1 MMINYISRFYNDSEV
16 LIMKKL
22 VVALLALSTMVSLCA
37 CGNGSS
43 GKLVMATNAAF
54 PPYEMVEGSEIVG
67 IDAEIAK
74 LIADD
79 LGKELV
85 IEDMAFDSIIAAVQ
99 TGKADIAMAGLTI
112 TEDRKQN
119 INFSDPY
126 TEAAQVIVVKNE
138 STVASPDDLTGKTI
152 GVQIGT
158 TGDIYAEDI
167 EGATIER
174 YSKYFEAI
182 NALLQDKIDAVIV
195 DREPGKV
202 FVNDSDE
209 LKMIDEE
216 FTLEEY
222 AIGVA
227 KENTELLDQI
237 NASLKK
243 LQDSGKI
250 DEIINKYIK
259 AE

>member
-1 MMINYISRFYNDSEV
+1 MKRSVVVLMAVCMM
-16 LIMKKL
+16 LG
-22 VVALLALSTMVSLCA
+22 LCA
-37 CGNGSS
+37 CS
-43 GKLVMATNAAF
+43 GKSNKLVMATNAAF
-54 PPYEMVEGSEIVG
+54 PPYESVEGSQIVG
-67 IDAEIAK
+67 IDPEIAK

-79 LGKELV
+79 IGRELV

-99 TGKADIAMAGLTI
+99 TGKADIAMAGMTV

-126 TEAAQVIVVKNE
+126 TEAAQVIVVKSDSDVE
-138 STVASPDDLTGKTI
+138 SPDDLEGKTI

-182 NALLQDKIDAVIV
+182 NALVQGKIDAVIV

-202 FVNDSDE
+202 FVSENAE

-216 FTLEEY
+216 FTVEEY

-243 LQDSGKI
+243 LKESGKI
-250 DEIINKYIK
+250 DEIINKYIT

>member
-1 MMINYISRFYNDSEV
+1 
-16 LIMKKL
+16 MKKL
-22 VVALLALSTMVSLCA
+22 ILTAVAEIFMLNIGA
-37 CGNGSS
+37 CGSSS
-43 GKLVMATNAAF
+43 GKIIMATNAAF
-54 PPYEMVEGSEIVG
+54 PPYEYVEGEKIIG
-67 IDAEIAK
+67 IDPEIAE
-74 LIADD
+74 LIAAD

-99 TGKADIAMAGLTI
+99 SGKADIAMAGLTI

-126 TEAAQVIVVKNE
+126 TEAAQVIVVKRD
-138 STVASPDDLTGKTI
+138 SSVSSPDDLEGKNI

-167 EGATIER
+167 EGANIER

-202 FVNDSDE
+202 FVNENPD
-209 LKMIDEE
+209 LIMIDKE

-222 AIGVA
+222 AIGVG
-227 KENTELLDQI
+227 KENEKLLEDI

-243 LQDSGKI
+243 LQESGKI

>member
-1 MMINYISRFYNDSEV
+1 
-16 LIMKKL
+16 MKKSL
-22 VVALLALSTMVSLCA
+22 IILLSTAMLLGLSA
-37 CGNGSS
+37 CGASS
-43 GKLVMATNAAF
+43 SQKLVMATNAAF
-54 PPYEMVEGSEIVG
+54 PPYESVEGNEIIG
-67 IDAEIAK
+67 IDPEIAK

-79 LGKELV
+79 LGRELV

-99 TGKADIAMAGLTI
+99 SGKADIAMAGLTV

-126 TEAAQVIVVKNE
+126 TEAAQVIVVKKD
-138 STVASPDDLTGKTI
+138 SPVASPDDLEGKTV

-158 TGDIYAEDI
+158 TGDIYAGDI
-167 EGATIER
+167 ADATIER

-182 NALLQDKIDAVIV
+182 NALNQDKIDAVIV
-195 DREPGKV
+195 DREPAKV

-209 LKMIDEE
+209 LKMIDKE

-243 LQDSGKI
+243 LQESGEI
-250 DEIINKYIK
+250 DKIINKYIN

>member
-1 MMINYISRFYNDSEV
+1 
-16 LIMKKL
+16 MKKSL
-22 VVALLALSTMVSLCA
+22 TIILAVCAMITLCA
-37 CGNGSS
+37 CSS
-43 GKLVMATNAAF
+43 SSSNKLVMATNAAF
-54 PPYEMVEGSEIVG
+54 PPYESVDGNEIVG
-67 IDAEIAK
+67 IDPEIAK

-99 TGKADIAMAGLTI
+99 TGKADIAMAGMTV

-119 INFSDPY
+119 IDFSDPY
-126 TEAAQVIVVKNE
+126 TEAAQVIVVKTD
-138 STVASPDDLTGKTI
+138 SAVASPDDLAGKTI

-167 EGATIER
+167 ENATIER

-182 NALLQDKIDAVIV
+182 NALIQGKIDAVIV
-195 DREPGKV
+195 DREPAKV
-202 FVNDSDE
+202 FVNENAE
-209 LKMIDEE
+209 LKLIDEE
-216 FTLEEY
+216 FTVEEY
-222 AIGVA
+222 AIGVS
-227 KENTELLDQI
+227 KENTQLLNDI

-243 LQDSGKI
+243 LQESGKI
-250 DEIINKYIK
+250 DEIINKYIS

>member
-1 MMINYISRFYNDSEV
+1 
-16 LIMKKL
+16 MKKSL
-22 VVALLALSTMVSLCA
+22 IILLSTAMLLGLSA
-37 CGNGSS
+37 CGASS
-43 GKLVMATNAAF
+43 SQKLVMATNAAF
-54 PPYEMVEGSEIVG
+54 PPYESVEGNEIIG
-67 IDAEIAK
+67 IDPEIAK

-79 LGKELV
+79 IGRELV

-99 TGKADIAMAGLTI
+99 SGKADIAMAGLTVS
-112 TEDRKQN
+112 EDRKQN

-126 TEAAQVIVVKNE
+126 TEAAQVIVVKKD
-138 STVASPDDLTGKTI
+138 SPVTSPDDLEGKTV

-158 TGDIYAEDI
+158 TGDIYAGDI
-167 EGATIER
+167 ADATIER

-182 NALLQDKIDAVIV
+182 NALNQDKIDAVIV
-195 DREPGKV
+195 DREPAKV

-209 LKMIDEE
+209 LKMIDKE

-243 LQDSGKI
+243 LQESGEI
-250 DEIINKYIK
+250 DKIINKYIN

>member
-1 MMINYISRFYNDSEV
+1 MPLWEDE
-16 LIMKKL
+16 IMKKS
-22 VVALLALSTMVSLCA
+22 VIVLLAVTMMICLSA
-37 CGNGSS
+37 CGGASS
-43 GKLVMATNAAF
+43 QKLVMATNAAF
-54 PPYEMVEGSEIVG
+54 PPYESVDGSEIIG
-67 IDAEIAK
+67 IDPEIAK

-79 LGKELV
+79 LGRELV

-99 TGKADIAMAGLTI
+99 SGKADIAMAGLTV

-126 TEAAQVIVVKNE
+126 TEAAQVIVVKKD
-138 STVASPDDLTGKTI
+138 STVTSPDDLEGKTI

-158 TGDIYAEDI
+158 TGDIYAGDI
-167 EGATIER
+167 ADAVIER

-182 NALLQDKIDAVIV
+182 NALNQDKIDAVIV
-195 DREPGKV
+195 DREPAKV

>member
-1 MMINYISRFYNDSEV
+1 
-16 LIMKKL
+16 MKKT
-22 VVALLALSTMVSLCA
+22 VLAMLAVCMMLGLCA
-37 CGNGSS
+37 CGSS
-43 GKLVMATNAAF
+43 SKKLVMATNAAF
-54 PPYEMVEGSEIVG
+54 PPYEYVEGNEIIG

-79 LGKELV
+79 IGRELI

-126 TEAAQVIVVKNE
+126 TEAAQVIIVKNG
-138 STVASPDDLTGKTI
+138 SPVQTPDDLKGMVI

-182 NALLQDKIDAVIV
+182 NALTQDKIDAVIV
-195 DREPGKV
+195 DREPAKV
-202 FVNDSDE
+202 FVSENAD
-209 LKMIDEE
+209 LKLIDEE

-250 DEIINKYIK
+250 DEIINKYIS

>member
-1 MMINYISRFYNDSEV
+1 
-16 LIMKKL
+16 MKKTL
-22 VVALLALSTMVSLCA
+22 IILLSTAMLLGLSA
-37 CGNGSS
+37 CGASS
-43 GKLVMATNAAF
+43 SQKLVMATNAAF
-54 PPYEMVEGSEIVG
+54 PPYESVEGNEIIG
-67 IDAEIAK
+67 IDPEIAK

-79 LGKELV
+79 IGRELV

-99 TGKADIAMAGLTI
+99 SGKADIAMAGLTV

-119 INFSDPY
+119 INFSNPY
-126 TEAAQVIVVKNE
+126 TEAAQVIVVKKD
-138 STVASPDDLTGKTI
+138 SPVASPDDLEGKTV

-158 TGDIYAEDI
+158 TGDIYAGDI
-167 EGATIER
+167 ADATIER

-182 NALLQDKIDAVIV
+182 NALSQDKIDAVIV
-195 DREPGKV
+195 DREPAKV

-209 LKMIDEE
+209 LKMIDKE

-243 LQDSGKI
+243 LQESGEI
-250 DEIINKYIK
+250 DKIINKYIN

>member
-1 MMINYISRFYNDSEV
+1 
-16 LIMKKL
+16 
-22 VVALLALSTMVSLCA
+22 
-37 CGNGSS
+37 
-43 GKLVMATNAAF
+43 
-54 PPYEMVEGSEIVG
+54 
-67 IDAEIAK
+67 
-74 LIADD
+74 
-79 LGKELV
+79 
-85 IEDMAFDSIIAAVQ
+85 
-99 TGKADIAMAGLTI
+99 MAGLTV

-126 TEAAQVIVVKNE
+126 TEAAQVIVVKKD
-138 STVASPDDLTGKTI
+138 SPVASPDDLEGKTV

-158 TGDIYAEDI
+158 TGDIYAGDI
-167 EGATIER
+167 ADATIER

-182 NALLQDKIDAVIV
+182 NALNQDKIDAVIV
-195 DREPGKV
+195 DREPAKV
-202 FVNDSDE
+202 FVSESDE
-209 LKMIDEE
+209 LKMIDKE

-243 LQDSGKI
+243 LQESGEI
-250 DEIINKYIK
+250 DKIINKYIN

>member
-1 MMINYISRFYNDSEV
+1 MKKSVIVLLAVTMMIC
-16 LIMKKL
+16 
-22 VVALLALSTMVSLCA
+22 LSA
-37 CGNGSS
+37 CGGASS
-43 GKLVMATNAAF
+43 QKLVMATNAAF
-54 PPYEMVEGSEIVG
+54 PPYESVDGSEIIG
-67 IDAEIAK
+67 IDPEIAK

-79 LGKELV
+79 LGRELV

-99 TGKADIAMAGLTI
+99 SGKADIAMAGLTV

-126 TEAAQVIVVKNE
+126 TEAAQVIVVKKD
-138 STVASPDDLTGKTI
+138 STVTCPDDLEGKTI

-158 TGDIYAEDI
+158 TGDIYAGDI
-167 EGATIER
+167 ADAVIER

-182 NALLQDKIDAVIV
+182 NALNQDKIDAVIV
-195 DREPGKV
+195 DREPAKV

>member
-1 MMINYISRFYNDSEV
+1 
-16 LIMKKL
+16 MKRIL
-22 VVALLALSTMVSLCA
+22 VALSAVAAMITLCA
-37 CGNGSS
+37 CGGSS
-43 GKLVMATNAAF
+43 NKLVMATNAAF
-54 PPYEMVEGSEIVG
+54 PPYEYVEGKEIIG

-79 LGKELV
+79 LGKELI

-99 TGKADIAMAGLTI
+99 SGKADIAMAGMTV

-119 INFSDPY
+119 INFSEPY
-126 TEAAQVIVVKNE
+126 TEAAQVIVVKNG
-138 STVASPDDLTGKTI
+138 SAVASPDDLSGKTI

-167 EGATIER
+167 EGASIER

-182 NALLQDKIDAVIV
+182 NALLQDKIEAVIV
-195 DREPGKV
+195 DREPAKV
-202 FVNDSDE
+202 FVSENPE

-216 FTLEEY
+216 FTVEQY

-227 KENTELLDQI
+227 KENTQLLDDI

>member
-1 MMINYISRFYNDSEV
+1 
-16 LIMKKL
+16 MKKL
-22 VVALLALSTMVSLCA
+22 MVVLLALTMVCLCA
-37 CGNGSS
+37 CGGSGSS
-43 GKLVMATNAAF
+43 KKLVMATNAAF
-54 PPYEMVEGSEIVG
+54 PPYEMVEDNNIVG
-67 IDAEIAK
+67 IDPEIAK

-79 LGKELV
+79 LGMELV

-99 TGKADIAMAGLTI
+99 TGKADIAMAGMTV

-119 INFSDPY
+119 INFSVPY
-126 TEAAQVIVVKNE
+126 TEAAQVIVVKND
-138 STVASPDDLTGKTI
+138 STIASPDDLAGLTI

-167 EGATIER
+167 ENATIER

-182 NALLQDKIDAVIV
+182 NALNQDKIDAVIV

-202 FVNDSDE
+202 FVSENE
-209 LKMIDEE
+209 NLKMIDEE

-222 AIGVA
+222 AIGVN
-227 KENTELLDQI
+227 KENTELLEKI
-237 NASLKK
+237 NASLEK
-243 LQDSGKI
+243 LQAEGKI

>member
-1 MMINYISRFYNDSEV
+1 
-16 LIMKKL
+16 MKRSL
-22 VVALLALSTMVSLCA
+22 TVLLAVCAMITLCA
-37 CGNGSS
+37 CSS
-43 GKLVMATNAAF
+43 KSSNKIVMATNAAF
-54 PPYEMVEGSEIVG
+54 PPYESVEGSKIVG
-67 IDAEIAK
+67 IDPEIAQ

-99 TGKADIAMAGLTI
+99 TGKADIAMAGMTV

-119 INFSDPY
+119 IDFSDPY
-126 TEAAQVIVVKNE
+126 TEAAQVIVVKTD
-138 STVASPDDLTGKTI
+138 SSVASPDDLSGKTI

-174 YSKYFEAI
+174 DPKYFEAI

-195 DREPGKV
+195 DREPAKV
-202 FVNDSDE
+202 FVSENAE

-216 FTLEEY
+216 FTVEEY
-222 AIGVA
+222 AIGVS
-227 KENTELLDQI
+227 KENTQLLNDI

-243 LQDSGKI
+243 LKESGKI
-250 DEIINKYIK
+250 DEIINKYIS

>member
-1 MMINYISRFYNDSEV
+1 
-16 LIMKKL
+16 MKKTVL
-22 VVALLALSTMVSLCA
+22 VMLAVCMMLGLCA
-37 CGNGSS
+37 CGSS
-43 GKLVMATNAAF
+43 SKKLVMATNAAF
-54 PPYEMVEGSEIVG
+54 PPYEYVEGNEIIG

-79 LGKELV
+79 IGRELI
-85 IEDMAFDSIIAAVQ
+85 IEDMAFDSVIAAVQ

-126 TEAAQVIVVKNE
+126 TEAAQVIIVKNG
-138 STVASPDDLTGKTI
+138 SSVQTPDDLSGKVI

-182 NALLQDKIDAVIV
+182 NALAQDKIDAVIV
-195 DREPGKV
+195 DREPAKV
-202 FVNDSDE
+202 FVNENAD
-209 LKMIDEE
+209 LKLIDEE

-250 DEIINKYIK
+250 DEIINKYIS

>member
-1 MMINYISRFYNDSEV
+1 M
-16 LIMKKL
+16 IMKKT
-22 VVALLALSTMVSLCA
+22 VVLMLAVLAAVSMCA
-37 CGNGSS
+37 CGGSS
-43 GKLVMATNAAF
+43 SKKLVMATNAAF
-54 PPYEMVEGSEIVG
+54 PPYESVEGSEIVG
-67 IDAEIAK
+67 IDPEIAK

-79 LGKELV
+79 IGRELV

-99 TGKADIAMAGLTI
+99 SGKADIAMAGMTV
-112 TEDRKQN
+112 TEDRKEN

-126 TEAAQVIVVKNE
+126 TEAAQVIVVKND
-138 STVASPDDLTGKTI
+138 SDVAVPDDLSGKTI

-182 NALLQDKIDAVIV
+182 NALLQGKIDAVIV
-195 DREPGKV
+195 DREPAKV
-202 FVNDSDE
+202 FVGENEE

-216 FTLEEY
+216 FTVEEY
-222 AIGVA
+222 AIGVS
-227 KENTELLDQI
+227 KENEELLNEI

-243 LQDSGKI
+243 LKDSGKI